1 MINKPISLFKV
12 FMSPT
17 AAEEVGKVLNSGYI
31 GQGPKV
37 DEFEKV
43 LANYFQNDRL
53 ATTNSATSAE
63 HLALNLLRRP
73 AFNNWPGMQTGDE
86 VLATALTCTA
96 SNWPIIL
103 EGYNIKW
110 VDVDS
115 SLNMDLDDLARKISP
130 KTKAIILVFWGG
142 MPVDMTKLAQI
153 QENAQLMYGFK
164 PAVIIDGAHSLGS
177 KYQGRHICNHGHIT
191 TYSFQAIKHV
201 TSVDG
206 GVLVMP
212 HEALTRRAKL
222 MRWYGIDREGNR
234 KDFRCEADISEIG
247 TKWHMNDVC
256 ATVGIENF
264 KHADRL
270 VKAFQDNAAF
280 YNEELQQSAV
290 QLIPQTPGASSA
302 SWLYT
307 MMVDKRDDF
316 MAAMKDRGITVSRVH
331 ERNDLHT
338 ATKPYRAQLP
348 KLDEVVKKMI
358 CIPNGWWVDN
368 ESREYIVDS
377 IRKGW

>member
-1 MINKPISLFKV
+1 MVKNIPLFKV
-12 FMSPT
+12 FMADT
-17 AAEEVGKVLNSGYI
+17 AGAEVAKVLNSGYI

-37 DEFEKV
+37 EEFEKV
-43 LANYFQNDRL
+43 LTNYFRNDRIV
-53 ATTNSATSAE
+53 TTNSATSAE

-73 AFNNWPGMQTGDE
+73 AFNNWPGMQPGDE

-110 VDVDS
+110 VDVDN
-115 SLNMDLDDLARKISP
+115 SLNMDLDDLARKITP
-130 KTKAIILVFWGG
+130 KTKAIMLVFWGG
-142 MPVDMTKLAQI
+142 MPVDMNKLSQI
-153 QENAQLMYGFK
+153 QQRAFDMYGFK

-177 KYQGRHICNHGHIT
+177 KYMGQHICNLGHIT
-191 TYSFQAIKHV
+191 TYSFQAIKHI

-206 GVLVMP
+206 GALVVP
-212 HEALTRRAKL
+212 HESLHRRAKL
-222 MRWYGIDREGNR
+222 LRWYGIDREGNR
-234 KDFRCEADISEIG
+234 KDFRCEADIEEIG

-264 KHADRL
+264 KHVERIT
-270 VKAFQDNAAF
+270 KIFQDNAAY
-280 YNEELQQSAV
+280 YNEELQQSPV
-290 QLIPQTPGASSA
+290 RLIPQTVGATSA

-307 MMVDKRDDF
+307 IRVDKRDDF
-316 MAAMKDRGITVSRVH
+316 MAAMKDRGIITSRVH

-338 ATKPYRAQLP
+338 ATRQWRSQLP
-348 KLDEVVKKMI
+348 KVDEVVKDMI
-358 CIPNGWWVDN
+358 CIPNGWWVTPED
-368 ESREYIVDS
+368 REYIVES